1 MMGGEKEPLILYPL
15 FTHQTTHDTIMGF
28 AVKTPKVPATVIS
41 EPPVVAETHE
51 PDAVAEHEQRAARR
65 KGLLSTILSDSNRSK
80 GMQAAAT
87 NAEQTTL
94 G

>member
-1 MMGGEKEPLILYPL
+1 
-15 FTHQTTHDTIMGF
+15 MGF
-28 AVKTPKVPATVIS
+28 AVKTPKTPATVIS

-51 PDAVAEHEQRAARR
+51 PDSVAEHEQRAARR
-65 KGLLSTILSDSNRSK
+65 KGLLSTILSDSNRSN

-87 NAEQTTL
+87 TAEHSTL

>member
-1 MMGGEKEPLILYPL
+1 
-15 FTHQTTHDTIMGF
+15 
-28 AVKTPKVPATVIS
+28 
-41 EPPVVAETHE
+41 
-51 PDAVAEHEQRAARR
+51 VAEHEQRAARR
-65 KGLLSTILSDSNRSK
+65 KGLLSTILSDSSRSK